1 MRYRDRSK
9 ILGNDS
15 ITLDAQKLTK
25 INLFKMNNRKRI
37 FHL

>member
-15 ITLDAQKLTK
+15 ITFDAQKLICLK
-25 INLFKMNNRKRI
+25 CVINKKF
-37 FHL
+37 